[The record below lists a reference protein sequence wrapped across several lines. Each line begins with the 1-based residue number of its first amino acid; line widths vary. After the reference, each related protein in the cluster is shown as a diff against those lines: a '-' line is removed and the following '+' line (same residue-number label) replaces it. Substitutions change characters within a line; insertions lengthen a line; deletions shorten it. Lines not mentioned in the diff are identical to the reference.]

1 MEEGKGVNLL
11 DLGKGVAKGAELEK
25 VWVVGRL
32 SLRGC
37 LCAKI
42 VLGVELE
49 TGR

>member
-37 LCAKI
+37 LCVCLAW
-42 VLGVELE
+42 
-49 TGR
+49 T